1 MDDSATPRNE
11 FIMKLLMEEAQS
23 KANAQQNEKLIN
35 LVQYYYAYYI
45 KLGAIKDGNQG
56 EYDRA
61 SDMFMELAEKEDSLS
76 NVHLFLI
83 VVFSWQRDV

>member
-1 MDDSATPRNE
+1 MGDSATPRNE

-45 KLGAIKDGNQG
+45 KLGAIKDG
-56 EYDRA
+56 D
-61 SDMFMELAEKEDSLS
+61 
-76 NVHLFLI
+76 
-83 VVFSWQRDV
+83 